1 MKVDNVDATINVPDG
16 MNITSISIVKNSDQH
31 PIFQY
36 EYIDGSKSESFDQEH
51 ILVAPAAKF
60 IKKVHIHFDHAAPDA
75 ELFDVNLMGV
85 LADKYRGD
93 HDNSA
98 IKNTDQKQPN
108 AGDKVSDL
116 DKLIT
121 SVTVALSDSKNNSG
135 YPWTCEQFV
144 FDKNPDTTIQSNQ
157 INIEK
162 RQKSKQVGNKNAGY
176 ISINQWHFGNVTP
189 DVTYYVVLPKNTTLN
204 MENPFSNLPRIT
216 DSANYQRRED
226 LAI

>member
-1 MKVDNVDATINVPDG
+1 M
-16 MNITSISIVKNSDQH
+16 TSSCRT
-31 PIFQY
+31 
-36 EYIDGSKSESFDQEH
+36 
-51 ILVAPAAKF
+51 L
-60 IKKVHIHFDHAAPDA
+60 
-75 ELFDVNLMGV
+75 
-85 LADKYRGD
+85 
-93 HDNSA
+93 NSA
-98 IKNTDQKQPN
+98 VKNTDQKQPN

-176 ISINQWHFGNVTP
+176 ISINQWHFENVTP

-204 MENPFSNLPRIT
+204 MENPFTNLPRIT

>member
-1 MKVDNVDATINVPDG
+1 MVKVDNVDATINVPDG

-36 EYIDGSKSESFDQEH
+36 EYIGGSKSESFDQEH

-98 IKNTDQKQPN
+98 IKNTD
-108 AGDKVSDL
+108 
-116 DKLIT
+116 
-121 SVTVALSDSKNNSG
+121 
-135 YPWTCEQFV
+135 
-144 FDKNPDTTIQSNQ
+144 
-157 INIEK
+157 
-162 RQKSKQVGNKNAGY
+162 
-176 ISINQWHFGNVTP
+176 
-189 DVTYYVVLPKNTTLN
+189 
-204 MENPFSNLPRIT
+204 
-216 DSANYQRRED
+216 
-226 LAI
+226 